1 MVSQVRVGRIGGK
14 IFSLPNFSHVP
25 DFFRRIALKGWRNSP
40 YFTFSSSYP
49 VLRRWLISQLSSR
62 HKSVLSI
69 GCGSGELE
77 RDLIRSGREVT
88 GVDICFE
95 MLQAARR
102 RGIKNVAL
110 ADALHLPFSDSSFDL
125 VIFPEAIGY
134 FELHEV
140 LPGVAC
146 VLRKR
151 GDLLITAYPTDF
163 ASDKIYKNRSVAE
176 LTRGLQGTGFEIAN
190 QKLLTVKRSGVREV
204 AAELRCQIIYL
215 LGRKQDS
222 NIFPGNA
229 LEFRRDF

>member
-1 MVSQVRVGRIGGK
+1 MTNLD
-14 IFSLPNFSHVP
+14 SLRTNN
-25 DFFRRIALKGWRNSP
+25 FFRRIALSGWNKSP
-40 YFTFSSSYP
+40 YFTFSSRYP
-49 VLRRWLISQLSSR
+49 ALRRWLIAQLSSR
-62 HKSVLSI
+62 HKKILSV

-77 RDLIRSGREVT
+77 IQLTRLGRQVT
-88 GVDICFE
+88 GMDICFE

-102 RGIKNVAL
+102 RGLKSVAL

-176 LTRGLQGTGFEIAN
+176 LTRGFEEAGFEIAN
-190 QKLLTVKRSGVREV
+190 QKLLTVKRSGVKEV

-222 NIFPGNA
+222 NTFSGNA
-229 LEFRRDF
+229 LEFRRDSR